1 MSIKP
6 DDMGTRGQGMRACRM
21 RVPGDTKGL
30 SRSTRHGYTK
40 VSAPAHVP
48 EGYGDQVTAS
58 LVGCVRENGM
68 GNMATINEHT
78 IFHLMGPSYS
88 VQQIHRQIERVAQT
102 NFTVIVQGETGTG
115 KELIARLIHEASDRV
130 HRPFVA
136 VDCGALPDS
145 IVESELFGY
154 VKGAFTGAD
163 TKKAG
168 LFEMA
173 KAGTLF
179 LDEVGNISPTVQMKL
194 LRSLQERR
202 VQPLGSEESITTD
215 VRIVVASNTVL
226 EDEVRAGRFRADL
239 FHRLNEF
246 KIYLLPLR
254 ERKEDILFLAE
265 RFRHETNEELAKHTS
280 RFSRE
285 AQAYLLS
292 YTWEGN
298 VRELRNAVRRA
309 VLLSNDII
317 ELKHVQQVL
326 GLMAEAAPA
335 GSNLP
340 IHKLYQGYG
349 LHDVVHEVAAHVE
362 KSLIEHVLEE
372 TRGNKS
378 QAAKRLQIGYK
389 TLYRKLQEYGL
400 H

>member
-1 MSIKP
+1 
-6 DDMGTRGQGMRACRM
+6 
-21 RVPGDTKGL
+21 
-30 SRSTRHGYTK
+30 
-40 VSAPAHVP
+40 
-48 EGYGDQVTAS
+48 
-58 LVGCVRENGM
+58 M
-68 GNMATINEHT
+68 GNMTTLNEHT
-78 IFHLMGPSYS
+78 IFHLMGTSYS
-88 VQQIHRQIERVAQT
+88 VQQIHRQIECVAQT
-102 NFTVIVQGETGTG
+102 NFTIIVQGETGTG

-130 HRPFVA
+130 DRPFVA

-163 TKKAG
+163 AKKAG

-173 KAGTLF
+173 NHGTLF
-179 LDEVGNISPTVQMKL
+179 LDEIGNISPTVQMKL
-194 LRSLQERR
+194 LRSLQERQ
-202 VQPLGSEESITTD
+202 VQPLGSEESIPTD
-215 VRIVVASNTVL
+215 VRIVVASNAVL

-254 ERKEDILFLAE
+254 ERREDILFLAE
-265 RFRHETNEELAKHTS
+265 RFRHETNEELAKHTTS
-280 RFSRE
+280 FTRE
-285 AQAYLLS
+285 AQSYLLS
-292 YTWEGN
+292 YAWEGN
-298 VRELRNAVRRA
+298 VRELRNVVRRA

-326 GLMAEAAPA
+326 GMMAEAAST

-349 LHDVVHEVAAHVE
+349 LHDVVHEVAAHLE
-362 KSLIEHVLEE
+362 KSLIEHVLKE

-378 QAAKRLQIGYK
+378 QAAKRIQIGYK

>member
-1 MSIKP
+1 
-6 DDMGTRGQGMRACRM
+6 
-21 RVPGDTKGL
+21 
-30 SRSTRHGYTK
+30 
-40 VSAPAHVP
+40 
-48 EGYGDQVTAS
+48 
-58 LVGCVRENGM
+58 M

-78 IFHLMGPSYS
+78 IFRLMGPSYS

-115 KELIARLIHEASDRV
+115 KELIARLIHEASDRI

-163 TKKAG
+163 AKKAG

-173 KAGTLF
+173 KSGTLF
-179 LDEVGNISPTVQMKL
+179 LDEIGNISPTVQMKL

-280 RFSRE
+280 CFSRE

-298 VRELRNAVRRA
+298 VRELRNVVRRA

-326 GLMAEAAPA
+326 GLMTEAAPA
-335 GSNLP
+335 GLNLP

-349 LHDVVHEVAAHVE
+349 LHEVVHEVAAHLE

>member
-1 MSIKP
+1 
-6 DDMGTRGQGMRACRM
+6 
-21 RVPGDTKGL
+21 
-30 SRSTRHGYTK
+30 
-40 VSAPAHVP
+40 
-48 EGYGDQVTAS
+48 
-58 LVGCVRENGM
+58 
-68 GNMATINEHT
+68 MATINEHT
-78 IFHLMGPSYS
+78 IFDLMGPSYS
-88 VQQIHRQIERVAQT
+88 VQQIHRQIERVART
-102 NFTVIVQGETGTG
+102 NFTIIVQGETGTG
-115 KELIARLIHEASDRV
+115 KELIAQLIHEESDRAQ
-130 HRPFVA
+130 RPFVA

-163 TKKAG
+163 AKKAG

-173 KAGTLF
+173 KGGTLF
-179 LDEVGNISPTVQMKL
+179 LDEIGNISPTVQMKL

-202 VQPLGSEESITTD
+202 VQPLGSEESVTTD
-215 VRIVVASNTVL
+215 VRIIVASNAVL

-254 ERKEDILFLAE
+254 ERKEDILFLAD
-265 RFRHETNEELAKHTS
+265 RFRRETNDELAKHAVG
-280 RFSRE
+280 FSRE

-292 YTWEGN
+292 YVWEGN
-298 VRELRNAVRRA
+298 VRELRNVVRRA
-309 VLLSNDII
+309 VLLSHDRI

-326 GLMAEAAPA
+326 GLMTQASSPE
-335 GSNLP
+335 SSLP

-349 LHDVVHEVAAHVE
+349 LHDVVHEVAAHLE

>member
-1 MSIKP
+1 
-6 DDMGTRGQGMRACRM
+6 
-21 RVPGDTKGL
+21 
-30 SRSTRHGYTK
+30 
-40 VSAPAHVP
+40 
-48 EGYGDQVTAS
+48 
-58 LVGCVRENGM
+58 
-68 GNMATINEHT
+68 
-78 IFHLMGPSYS
+78 MGPSYS
-88 VQQIHRQIERVAQT
+88 IQQIHRQIERVAQT
-102 NFTVIVQGETGTG
+102 NFTIIVQGETGAG
-115 KELIARLIHEASDRV
+115 KELIAQLIHEGSNRA

-163 TKKAG
+163 AKKAG

-173 KAGTLF
+173 RGGTLF
-179 LDEVGNISPTVQMKL
+179 LDEIGNISPTVQMKL

-202 VQPLGSEESITTD
+202 VQPLGSEESVTTD
-215 VRIVVASNTVL
+215 VRIIVASNAVL
-226 EDEVRAGRFRADL
+226 EDEVKAGRFRADL
-239 FHRLNEF
+239 FYRLNEF

-254 ERKEDILFLAE
+254 ERKEDILFLAD
-265 RFRHETNEELAKHTS
+265 RFRRETNDELAKHATG
-280 RFSRE
+280 FSRE
-285 AQAYLLS
+285 VRTYLLS
-292 YTWEGN
+292 YAWEGN

-317 ELKHVQQVL
+317 ELKHVQQGL
-326 GLMAEAAPA
+326 GLMPEAAPA

-349 LHDVVHEVAAHVE
+349 LHDVVHEVAAHLE